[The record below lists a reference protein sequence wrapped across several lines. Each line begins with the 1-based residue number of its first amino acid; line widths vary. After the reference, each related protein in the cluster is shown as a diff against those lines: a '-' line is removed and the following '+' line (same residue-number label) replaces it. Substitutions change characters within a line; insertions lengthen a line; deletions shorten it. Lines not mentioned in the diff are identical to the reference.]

1 MNKTLER
8 FYLQILT
15 YAGLKIERDIIVNVN
30 EKLGDFKVDDKHLVL
45 PYYQNLKN
53 PGDNHIFHPLNENF
67 ATPEN
72 THFNLYKKKLTYEL
86 NMRLCTLVISLLR
99 VGSDPT
105 VQQRLKKEAGV
116 ALVSGLGEIEMATVE
131 KFMGLVLAAQKDQG
145 AAFLMDIYLKKNGS
159 IDDTPYMAIGKV
171 NFSMYREL
179 QKALEDKEKG
189 YKVYG
194 YNLGKKHIISLISV
208 FDSVFPNIN
217 NADEFSVGT
226 DNKVFRYLSA
236 LLLASHLVA
245 KRMNTVADLLKDCHD
260 PSLSLED
267 AVSDLSWTD
276 TIEDVYPLTNEIREI
291 PNQTCLRSESNQL
304 RVDESKIKE
313 ETQTSRTPV
322 YSPPQQQQLYSAPQQ
337 QTMAQMPQQQQM
349 PPAQAV
355 QHTPTPEEI
364 IRGAVMQQPM
374 MMPGMMPV
382 QPGMVPM
389 QPGMVIGQP
398 GMGYPQPGMMYPQGQ
413 VPGWGQ
419 TQFSPQAQQMLAQ
432 TGMVPGMVPMQT
444 SMVMVPAGTQMMGQQ
459 TIPVQTGIP
468 LNPHLMGN
476 FR

>member
-1 MNKTLER
+1 MNKTIEA
-8 FYLQILT
+8 FYLGILS
-15 YAGLKIERDIIVNVN
+15 YAGLKLDNENIVNIN
-30 EKLGDFKVDDKHLVL
+30 EKLGDFKVDEKFLSL
-45 PYYQNLKN
+45 PYFRNLRN

-72 THFNLYKKKLTYEL
+72 TQFNLYKKKLTYEL
-86 NMRLCTLVISLLR
+86 NMRLCTLIISLLR
-99 VGSDPT
+99 VGSDPL

-131 KFMGLVLAAQKDQG
+131 KFMGLVLAAQKEQG

-159 IDDTPYMAIGKV
+159 INDTAYMAIGKI

-208 FDSVFPNIN
+208 FESIFPNIGN
-217 NADEFSVGT
+217 TDEFSVGT

-236 LLLASHLVA
+236 LLLTSYVVA
-245 KRMNTVADLLKDCHD
+245 KRMNTVADLLTECND

-267 AVSDLSWTD
+267 AVSDLSWAN
-276 TIEDVYPLTNEIREI
+276 TIEDLYPLTAEIREI

-304 RVDESKIKE
+304 KVDESKIKE
-313 ETQTSRTPV
+313 EPQTARPPV
-322 YSPPQQQQLYSAPQQ
+322 YSPPQQQQTQMPAP
-337 QTMAQMPQQQQM
+337 AQMPQQQM
-349 PPAQAV
+349 TTAAAPY
-355 QHTPTPEEI
+355 TPTPEDI
-364 IRGAVMQQPM
+364 IRGAVIQQQPM
-374 MMPGMMPV
+374 MVPGMMPM

-389 QPGMVIGQP
+389 QPGMMP
-398 GMGYPQPGMMYPQGQ
+398 MGYPQQPMMYPQGQ

-432 TGMVPGMVPMQT
+432 SGMVMQGHMAGMHP
-444 SMVMVPAGTQMMGQQ
+444 SMVMVPAGTQMMGQTQ
-459 TIPVQTGIP
+459 QQAPVQTGIP
-468 LNPHLMGN
+468 LNPHLMGGY
-476 FR
+476 R